1 MRKAEENGDIKG
13 VSICRSAPK
22 LTHLLFADDSFI
34 FCRAKINKC
43 EKFLEI
49 LTTYER
55 ASRKKINRDKTTLFF
70 SKSTS
75 RQMQASIQE
84 ALGVPVV
91 KQYEK
96 YLGLP
101 SFIGHKKKESFDNIK
116 QRLWKKLQGWEVKLL
131 SQAEGEI
138 LIKAVAQAFPTYTM
152 SCFKLPVGLCHDI
165 EALIRR
171 FFWGQWG
178 DSQKV
183 HWVRWE
189 ELCKPK
195 EQGGMGFKDLSRFN
209 DALLTKQTWSLL
221 HDKSTLF
228 YLIFKAKFFPL
239 CSIMEAT
246 CPSSASYAWK
256 SIIKGRDVVKRRRN
270 MENSRWEV
278 CQYLERCP
286 KSTHQ

>member
-1 MRKAEENGDIKG
+1 MRKAEENGDIRG
-13 VSICRSAPK
+13 VSSCRSAPK
-22 LTHLLFADDSFI
+22 LTHLLFANDSLI
-34 FCRAKINKC
+34 FCRAKINEC
-43 EKFLEI
+43 EKLLEI
-49 LTTYER
+49 LATYER
-55 ASRKKINRDKTTLFF
+55 AYGQQINRDKTTLCF

-75 RQMQASIQE
+75 QQMQTSIQE

-101 SFIGHKKKESFDNIK
+101 SFIGRKKKESFNNIK
-116 QRLWKKLQGWEVKLL
+116 QRVWKKLQGWEGKLTRR
-131 SQAEGEI
+131 EI
-138 LIKAVAQAFPTYTM
+138 LIEAVAQALPTYTM
-152 SCFKLPVGLCHDI
+152 SCFKLPVGLCHEI

-171 FFWGQWG
+171 FFWGQRGWG

-195 EQGGMGFKDLSRFN
+195 EQGGMGIKDLSRFN
-209 DALLTKQTWSLL
+209 DALLTKQTWQLL

-228 YLIFKAKFFPL
+228 YPIFKARFFPH
-239 CSIMEAT
+239 CSIMKAT

-256 SIIKGRDVVKRRRN
+256 SIIKGRDIIKRGAIWRIGDGKFVN
-270 MENSRWEV
+270 I
-278 CQYLERCP
+278 
-286 KSTHQ
+286 